1 MEQQAIQQKGIEVPV
16 DMIVRGRNPRTYFDP
31 SAQKEMD
38 ASVKALGI
46 CQPLL
51 LRPLP
56 SGKLE
61 LVAGERRFRSAMNN
75 GLISVPALIR
85 EIPDEEVERY
95 ALVENTQ
102 REDMSPAEEAES
114 AARIL
119 AQCGG
124 DREETAKRM
133 GWASVTTLDKYL
145 ALLNC
150 SESVRKALTERRIK
164 LGHAELLAGVPRDK
178 QDKALNRLL
187 GLPSLPSVSELRTT
201 LEALAQNLDTACFD
215 KSECINCPHNSGVQ
229 QALFQEA
236 IEGAKCGNA
245 ECFTK
250 KTEGH
255 LQGIADGLKDEYP
268 VIRIV
273 RVGDNYTT
281 LKLVAD
287 GDKGVGQDQAS
298 QCRGCANF
306 GAAISGVP
314 GKIGNVYRDQCF
326 DPVCNAKKVAARIKS
341 EAEASKPAPTTTA
354 GSGNTAAKS
363 SAKKATSAETSAK
376 VSLSQPLK
384 DYRQK
389 VWRGVFKLESQKP
402 DFKLTLLLSLAL
414 TGKLGKVDND
424 MLGKAFCKVSQQE
437 SSTLLDLQKTST
449 AVGGVPADM
458 LQQWIGGIAAAC
470 FSKLEEADIKKA
482 LQFMQS
488 DIGLYWKLNS
498 EYLQLL
504 TKSEIQ
510 VVATELGIAQ
520 HVGDGFAKM
529 MSNKKDEII
538 KALLSLDG
546 YDYQGKV
553 PKHLLYIAAD

>member
-75 GLISVPALIR
+75 GFISVPALIR

-255 LQGIADGLKDEYP
+255 LQGIADGLKDDYP

-287 GDKGVGQDQAS
+287 GDKGVGPDQAS

-341 EAEASKPAPTTTA
+341 ESEASKPAPTTTA
-354 GSGNTAAKS
+354 SSGNTAAKS
-363 SAKKATSAETSAK
+363 TAKKATSAEASAK

-449 AVGGVPADM
+449 AVSGVPADM

-546 YDYQGKV
+546 FDYQGKV

>member
-1 MEQQAIQQKGIEVPV
+1 MEMQTIQQKGIEVPV
-16 DMIVRGRNPRTYFDP
+16 DMIVQGKNPRTYFDP
-31 SAQKEMD
+31 AAQKEMD

-75 GLISVPALIR
+75 GFVSVPALIR
-85 EIPDEEVERY
+85 EIPDDEVERF
-95 ALVENTQ
+95 AFVENTQ
-102 REDMSPAEEAES
+102 REDMSPTEEAES

-133 GWASVTTLDKYL
+133 GWASVATLDKYL

-150 SESVRKALTERRIK
+150 SENVRKALTERKIK

-178 QDKALNRLL
+178 QDKALARLL
-187 GLPSLPSVSELRTT
+187 GLPALPTVAELRTT

-215 KSECINCPHNSGVQ
+215 KSECISCPHNSGVQ

-236 IEGAKCGNA
+236 IDGAKCGNG
-245 ECFTK
+245 ECFAK

-255 LQGIADGLKDEYP
+255 LQSIADDLKDEYP

-273 RVGDNYTT
+273 RSGDNYTT
-281 LKLVAD
+281 LKLVAE
-287 GDKGVGQDQAS
+287 GAKGVGDEQAG

-306 GAAISGVP
+306 GAAISAVP

-326 DPVCNAKKVAARIKS
+326 DPVCNAKCVAARIK
-341 EAEASKPAPTTTA
+341 AE
-354 GSGNTAAKS
+354 TAAKAPADS
-363 SAKKATSAETSAK
+363 KPVAGGNGAKTANTKKVASATTAAK

-389 VWRGVFKLESQKP
+389 VWRGVFKLEAQKP
-402 DFKLTLLLSLAL
+402 EFKHTLLLTLAL
-414 TGKLGKVDND
+414 TGKLGKVDSD
-424 MLGKAFCKVSQQE
+424 MLSKAFCKVSQQE
-437 SSTLLDLQKTST
+437 SAILLDLDKSAT
-449 AVGGVPADM
+449 AVTGVPADT

-470 FSKLEEADIKKA
+470 YSKLEESDIRKA
-482 LQFMQS
+482 LNFMQS
-488 DIGLYWKLNS
+488 DVGLYWKLNGD
-498 EYLQLL
+498 YLQLL

-510 VVATELGIAQ
+510 VVANELGIAQ

-529 MSNKKDEII
+529 MSGKKDEII

-553 PKHLLYIAAD
+553 PKHLLYTSAD

>member
-1 MEQQAIQQKGIEVPV
+1 MEMQTIQQKGIEVPV
-16 DMIVRGRNPRTYFDP
+16 DMIVQGKNPRTYFDP
-31 SAQKEMD
+31 AAQKEMD

-75 GLISVPALIR
+75 GFISVPALIR

-95 ALVENTQ
+95 AFVENTQ
-102 REDMSPAEEAES
+102 REDMSPTEEAES

-150 SESVRKALTERRIK
+150 SENVRKALTERKIK

-178 QDKALNRLL
+178 QDKALGRLL
-187 GLPSLPSVSELRTT
+187 GLPTLPSVAELRTT

-215 KSECINCPHNSGVQ
+215 KTECIKCPHNSGVQ

-236 IEGAKCGNA
+236 IEGAKCGNG

-255 LQGIADGLKDEYP
+255 LQSIADNLKEEYP

-273 RVGDNYTT
+273 RSGDNYTT
-281 LKLVAD
+281 LKLIAE
-287 GDKGVGQDQAS
+287 GDKGVGEEQAS
-298 QCRGCANF
+298 QCRGCAKF
-306 GAAISGVP
+306 GAAISAVP

-326 DPVCNAKKVAARIKS
+326 DPVCNAKCVAARIKS
-341 EAEASKPAPTTTA
+341 EATASAPVSNKQAGSNKAATTNGAKKPANSTA
-354 GSGNTAAKS
+354 PS
-363 SAKKATSAETSAK
+363 K
-376 VSLSQPLK
+376 VTLSQPLK
-384 DYRQK
+384 EYRQK
-389 VWRGVFKLESQKP
+389 VWRGVFKLEAQKP
-402 DFKLTLLLSLAL
+402 EFKHTLLLTLAL

-437 SSTLLDLQKTST
+437 TAILLSLEKSAT
-449 AVGGVPADM
+449 AVAGVATDTI
-458 LQQWIGGIAAAC
+458 QQWIGGIAAAC
-470 FSKLEEADIKKA
+470 YSKLDEGDIKKA
-482 LQFMQS
+482 LLFMQS
-488 DIGLYWKLNS
+488 DIGLYWKLNG

-510 VVATELGIAQ
+510 VVANELGIAQ
-520 HVGDGFAKM
+520 HVGDGFSKM
-529 MSNKKDEII
+529 MSGKKDEII

-553 PKHLLYIAAD
+553 PKHLLYTSAD

>member
-236 IEGAKCGNA
+236 IEGATCGNA

-341 EAEASKPAPTTTA
+341 ESEASKPAPTTTA
-354 GSGNTAAKS
+354 SSGNTAAKS
-363 SAKKATSAETSAK
+363 TAKKATSAEASAK

-449 AVGGVPADM
+449 AVSGVPADM

-546 YDYQGKV
+546 FDYQGKV
-553 PKHLLYIAAD
+553 PKHLLYTAAD

>member
-75 GLISVPALIR
+75 GFISVPALIR

-255 LQGIADGLKDEYP
+255 LQGIADGLKDDYP

-287 GDKGVGQDQAS
+287 GDKGVGPDQAS

-341 EAEASKPAPTTTA
+341 ESEASKPAPTATA
-354 GSGNTAAKS
+354 GSGNTAARS
-363 SAKKATSAETSAK
+363 NAKKATSAEASAK

-449 AVGGVPADM
+449 AVSGVPADM

-482 LQFMQS
+482 LQFMQR

-546 YDYQGKV
+546 FDYQGKV

>member
-1 MEQQAIQQKGIEVPV
+1 
-16 DMIVRGRNPRTYFDP
+16 
-31 SAQKEMD
+31 
-38 ASVKALGI
+38 
-46 CQPLL
+46 
-51 LRPLP
+51 
-56 SGKLE
+56 
-61 LVAGERRFRSAMNN
+61 
-75 GLISVPALIR
+75 
-85 EIPDEEVERY
+85 
-95 ALVENTQ
+95 
-102 REDMSPAEEAES
+102 MSPAEEAES
-114 AARIL
+114 AARFL

-255 LQGIADGLKDEYP
+255 LQGIADGLKDDYP

-287 GDKGVGQDQAS
+287 GDKGVGPDQAS

-341 EAEASKPAPTTTA
+341 ESEASKPAPTTTA
-354 GSGNTAAKS
+354 SSGNTAAKS
-363 SAKKATSAETSAK
+363 TAKKATSAEASAK

-449 AVGGVPADM
+449 AVSGVPADM

-546 YDYQGKV
+546 FDYQGKV

>member
-1 MEQQAIQQKGIEVPV
+1 MEQQTIQQKGIEVPV

-75 GLISVPALIR
+75 GFISVPALIR

-133 GWASVTTLDKYL
+133 GWASVTTLDRYL

-341 EAEASKPAPTTTA
+341 ESEASKPAPTATA
-354 GSGNTAAKS
+354 GSGNTAARS
-363 SAKKATSAETSAK
+363 NAKKATSAEASAK

-449 AVGGVPADM
+449 AVSGVPADM

-546 YDYQGKV
+546 FDYQGKV
-553 PKHLLYIAAD
+553 PKHLLYTAAD

>member
-75 GLISVPALIR
+75 GFVSVPALIR

-287 GDKGVGQDQAS
+287 GDKGVGPDQAS

-341 EAEASKPAPTTTA
+341 ESEASKPAPTTTA
-354 GSGNTAAKS
+354 SSGNTAAKS
-363 SAKKATSAETSAK
+363 TAKKATSAEASAK

-449 AVGGVPADM
+449 AVSGVPADM

-546 YDYQGKV
+546 FDYQGKV

>member
-75 GLISVPALIR
+75 GFISVPALIR

-341 EAEASKPAPTTTA
+341 ESEASKPAPTATA

-363 SAKKATSAETSAK
+363 SAKKATTAETSAK

-449 AVGGVPADM
+449 AVSGVPADM

-546 YDYQGKV
+546 FDYQGKV

>member
-75 GLISVPALIR
+75 GFVSVPALIR

-255 LQGIADGLKDEYP
+255 LQGIADSLKDDYP

-287 GDKGVGQDQAS
+287 GDKGVGPDQAS

-341 EAEASKPAPTTTA
+341 ESEASKPAPTATA

-363 SAKKATSAETSAK
+363 SAKKATTAETSAK

-449 AVGGVPADM
+449 AVSGVPADM

-546 YDYQGKV
+546 FDYQGKV

>member
-75 GLISVPALIR
+75 GFVSVPALIR

-341 EAEASKPAPTTTA
+341 ESEASKPAPTATA

-363 SAKKATSAETSAK
+363 SAKKATTAETSAK

-449 AVGGVPADM
+449 AVSGVPADM

-546 YDYQGKV
+546 FDYQGKV

>member
-1 MEQQAIQQKGIEVPV
+1 MEMQTIQQKGIEVPV
-16 DMIVRGRNPRTYFDP
+16 DMIVQGKNPRTYFDP
-31 SAQKEMD
+31 AAQKEMD

-75 GLISVPALIR
+75 GFVSVPALIR

-95 ALVENTQ
+95 AFVENTQ
-102 REDMSPAEEAES
+102 REDMSPTEEAES

-150 SESVRKALTERRIK
+150 SESVRKALTERKIK

-178 QDKALNRLL
+178 QDKALGRLL
-187 GLPSLPSVSELRTT
+187 GLPTLPSVAELRTT

-215 KSECINCPHNSGVQ
+215 KTECINCPHNSGVQ

-236 IEGAKCGNA
+236 IEGAKCGNGD
-245 ECFTK
+245 CFTK

-255 LQGIADGLKDEYP
+255 LQSIADNLKEEYP

-273 RVGDNYTT
+273 RSGDNYTT
-281 LKLVAD
+281 LKLIAE
-287 GDKGVGQDQAS
+287 GDKGVGEEQAS
-298 QCRGCANF
+298 QCRGCAKF
-306 GAAISGVP
+306 GAAISAVP

-326 DPVCNAKKVAARIKS
+326 DPVCNAKCVAARIKS
-341 EAEASKPAPTTTA
+341 EAAAQKPVTTKPAA
-354 GSGNTAAKS
+354 SSGAAANAS
-363 SAKKATSAETSAK
+363 SKKAAASNATTK

-402 DFKLTLLLSLAL
+402 EFKHVLLLSLAL

-424 MLGKAFCKVSQQE
+424 MLGKAFCKIAQQE
-437 SSTLLDLQKTST
+437 SAMLLDLEKTAS
-449 AVGGVPADM
+449 AVNGVSSEM

-470 FSKLEEADIKKA
+470 YSKLEEGDIKKG
-482 LQFMQS
+482 LHFMQS
-488 DIGLYWKLNS
+488 DIGLYWKLNG

-510 VVATELGIAQ
+510 AVATELGITQ
-520 HVGDGFAKM
+520 HVGDSFAKM

-538 KALLSLDG
+538 KALLAIDG
-546 YDYQGKV
+546 FDYQGKV
-553 PKHLLYIAAD
+553 PKHLLYTSAD